1 MQIKI
6 FARRRGASDGL
17 PAAVRSLNMI
27 KLTKRVGGIAP
38 SMTLAMSAKSAEM
51 KAAGEKVINFGVGEP
66 DFNTPANIIQA
77 AKDAM
82 DKGYT
87 KYVAAAGLP
96 ALKKAVCEKFKRDNG
111 LDYKPS
117 QIVICNGGKHAIFN
131 AVAAVVEEGD
141 EVIIPSPYWLTY
153 PEVVRFFGAVPRYVA
168 TTRENGFKMTA
179 EQLEEAITPKTAML
193 IFNSPCNPTGAV
205 YSEDEIKAIAA
216 VCERHNLCVLSD
228 EMYEKLVYDGLSHY
242 SIAQVSPRMKEL
254 TIIVNGASKS
264 YAMTGWR
271 LGYLAAA
278 EHVAKAIGSFQSHAT
293 SNVNTITQYAGLAAL
308 EGDQQPM
315 YDMVEAFAARREKM
329 MEILEGYRGVGLDYV
344 RPEGAFYVMLVVD
357 KFYGRSNSRKKIEGS
372 MDFAME
378 LLADEK
384 VAATPG
390 VCFGDDECIR
400 LSYAL
405 SLEEM
410 EEGLERIKRF
420 CLSLK

>member
-1 MQIKI
+1 
-6 FARRRGASDGL
+6 
-17 PAAVRSLNMI
+17 MI
-27 KLTKRVGGIAP
+27 KLTKRVSNIAP

-66 DFNTPANIIQA
+66 DFNTPENIIQA

-96 ALKKAVCEKFKRDNG
+96 ALKKAVCEKFKRDNN

-117 QIVICNGGKHAIFN
+117 QIVISNGGKHAILN

-141 EVIIPSPYWLTY
+141 EVIIPSPSWLSY
-153 PEVVRFFGAVPRYVA
+153 PAVVCFFGGVPQSVEPS
-168 TTRENGFKMTA
+168 RETDFKMTA
-179 EQLEEAITPKTAML
+179 EQLEAAITPKTVML

-205 YSEDEIKAIAA
+205 YSEEEIKAIAA
-216 VCERHNLCVLSD
+216 VCEKHELCVLSD
-228 EMYEKLVYDGLSHY
+228 EIYEKLVYDGLKHY
-242 SIAQVSPRMKEL
+242 SIAEVSLKMKEL
-254 TIIVNGASKS
+254 TILVNGVSKS

-293 SNVNTITQYAGLAAL
+293 SNVNTITQYAALAAL

-315 YDMVEAFAARREKM
+315 ADMVKAFAARRVKM
-329 MEILEGYRGVGLDYV
+329 MDILDGYKQFGLDYV
-344 RPEGAFYVMLVVD
+344 KPEGAFYVMLVCD
-357 KFYGRSNSRKKIEGS
+357 KFYGKSLGDKKIEGS

-378 LLADEK
+378 LLAAQK

-390 VCFGDDECIR
+390 ICFGDDSCIR

-405 SLEEM
+405 SVEEM
-410 EEGLERIKRF
+410 EEGLERIKAF

>member
-1 MQIKI
+1 MKERL
-6 FARRRGASDGL
+6 A
-17 PAAVRSLNMI
+17 
-27 KLTKRVGGIAP
+27 KRIQTISP
-38 SMTLAMSAKSAEM
+38 SQTLAISAKAKAM
-51 KAAGEKVINFGVGEP
+51 KAAGENVINFGVGEP
-66 DFNTPANIIQA
+66 DFPTPAHIVGAGIEA
-77 AKDAM
+77 LE
-82 DKGYT
+82 KGKT
-87 KYVAAAGLP
+87 KYTPSSGLP
-96 ALKKAVCEKFKRDNG
+96 ELRRAICEKFERDNG
-111 LDYKPS
+111 LEYEPS
-117 QIVICNGGKHAIFN
+117 QVIVSNGAKHSIFN
-131 AVAAVVEEGD
+131 ACYALIDEGD
-141 EVIIPSPYWLTY
+141 EVIIPAPYWLTY
-153 PEVVRFFGAVPRYVA
+153 PEVVKTLGGVPVYVEA
-168 TTRENGFKMTA
+168 SKKNGLKITP
-179 EQLEEAITPKTAML
+179 EQLEAAITPKTKLL

-410 EEGLERIKRF
+410 EEGLERIKRV